1 MAIIVELLNNQGKP
15 VSIHKFTQSDIRIGR
30 SYENDVIVQDPYCC
44 AEHAILSCNEQGH
57 WHMRDLASVNGTI
70 NSQGQRID
78 FMTIAANG
86 QEFML
91 GQQRLRVLL
100 SNAAIAPTRMI
111 AQGWHSLRVLSSLPL
126 LLLVLII
133 AGLDMAYGTWI
144 DVVGEAA
151 EKWQRQ
157 LLVIPFFL
165 VIPLLWPALLA
176 LFARFRGQDAH
187 FRQQAALVYAVVAA
201 WVFWDIIANWLG
213 FNFSNSTLFAVLQ
226 KAIPSMLLLGLF
238 WYGFS
243 LAAIQR
249 KSVQAFLTL
258 ALTSTYWL
266 FPYIQSAGPNIQP
279 QYEANLLPQAF
290 LITSPSNS
298 TDFMAASQNL
308 YQQITLAEPAA
319 VAPLENNASENNASE
334 NSTTEKRVFEKS
346 TAEGDTAEKSV
357 VE

>member
-1 MAIIVELLNNQGKP
+1 MAIIVELLNSQGKP

-44 AEHAILSCNEQGH
+44 AEHAVLSCNDQGH
-57 WHMRDLASVNGTI
+57 WHMRDLASVNGTV

-78 FMTIAANG
+78 FMSIAANG

-100 SNAAIAPTRMI
+100 SDAAIAPTRII
-111 AQGWHSLRVLSSLPL
+111 AQGWHSLRILSSLPL
-126 LLLVLII
+126 LVLVLLIV
-133 AGLDMAYGTWI
+133 ALDMAYGTWI
-144 DVVGEAA
+144 DVLGEAA

-165 VIPLLWPALLA
+165 LIPLLWPALLA

-201 WVFWDIIANWLG
+201 WVLWDIMANWLG
-213 FNFSNSTLFAVLQ
+213 FNFSDSTLFGVLQ
-226 KAIPSMLLLGLF
+226 KVVPTMLLLSLF

-243 LAAIQR
+243 LVAIQR
-249 KSVQAFLTL
+249 KSVQAILTL
-258 ALTSTYWL
+258 ALASTYWL

-279 QYEANLLPQAF
+279 RYEANLLPQAF
-290 LITSPSNS
+290 LVTSPSNS
-298 TDFMAASQNL
+298 TDFMAASQSL
-308 YQQITLAEPAA
+308 YQQVTLVDHIA
-319 VAPLENNASENNASE
+319 VAPLDNSAPENRTSE
-334 NSTTEKRVFEKS
+334 NSVSDNS
-346 TAEGDTAEKSV
+346 TVENSTAEKSV
-357 VE
+357 SKEGV